1 MWALESEIL
10 KQRSEHLR
18 FREPHCHLA
27 PLPRVPV
34 RIFAQT
40 LHFQKLESLTYI
52 LPLAIW
58 VQISLVGS
66 EKRLSTR
73 VRFGRSRS
81 SKVIDFVTNQ
91 KRICDFLLVRHTVVT
106 LVLSCTVSEISHFFL
121 LMTPPL
127 YFTWILGCSR
137 WTKSPMLG
145 SMWAIRPLNYFRS
158 IPTYVIP
165 VPEHHGQTTYCGIS
179 AFCEAPRGKKSKF
192 ISNEIECDRR
202 TSVNEWDSINSC

>member
-91 KRICDFLLVRHTVVT
+91 KRICDFLLVRHSNLGPILHRFRDIALFSAHDPTPIFHLNFGVFPLDQVAHVGVNVSYSAIKLFSKYSNVCDPGT
-106 LVLSCTVSEISHFFL
+106 WTSRTDDILWDKRVL
-121 LMTPPL
+121 
-127 YFTWILGCSR
+127 
-137 WTKSPMLG
+137 
-145 SMWAIRPLNYFRS
+145 RS
-158 IPTYVIP
+158 T
-165 VPEHHGQTTYCGIS
+165 
-179 AFCEAPRGKKSKF
+179 A
-192 ISNEIECDRR
+192 
-202 TSVNEWDSINSC
+202 W